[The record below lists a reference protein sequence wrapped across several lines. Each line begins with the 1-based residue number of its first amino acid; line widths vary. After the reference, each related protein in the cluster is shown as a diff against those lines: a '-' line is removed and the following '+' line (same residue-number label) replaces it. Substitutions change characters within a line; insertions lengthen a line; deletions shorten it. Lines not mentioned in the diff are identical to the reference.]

1 MNDQAAKLRQRMVQ
15 AIDQSRNETGARQH
29 LSLARTIAVVSGKGG
44 VGKTN
49 ISVNFALELARNRK
63 KVMLLDMDLGMGNVH
78 IILGQQPKFSLKD
91 YLVGNAL
98 IEETITPYNTHLDY
112 IAGGSGLDDIIEWTD
127 EIVERLMIVFDEMQK
142 TYDYIIFDM
151 GAGATK
157 RTIELI
163 GAVDDIIV
171 VATPEPTSITDAY
184 SMMKYIVMNDFDKPL
199 HIITNRVQNNKQ
211 MKQVSHRLQYAM
223 KNFLKKETVVL
234 GNLQEDPLMTEA
246 VIAQKPFTELKPNAT
261 LSKQLTQITQAFI
274 GNPFERVEEPN
285 HFIQKL
291 KGFFMKGSR

>member
-15 AIDQSRNETGARQH
+15 AIDQSRNETGARSY
-29 LSLARTIAVVSGKGG
+29 LSLARTVAIVSGKGG

-49 ISVNFALELARNRK
+49 ISVNFALELARNHK
-63 KVMLLDMDLGMGNVH
+63 KVMLIDMDVGMGNIH

-91 YLVGNAL
+91 YLLGDAF
-98 IEETITPYNTHLDY
+98 IEETINSYNAHLDY
-112 IAGGSGLDDIIEWTD
+112 IAGGSGLDDIMEWTND
-127 EIVERLMIVFDEMQK
+127 TVRRLMSVFEDMQK

-163 GAVDDIIV
+163 GAVDDVIV

-184 SMMKYIVMNDFDKPL
+184 SMMKYIVMNDPTKPL

-211 MKQVSHRLQYAM
+211 MQQVSHRLQYAM
-223 KNFLKKETVVL
+223 KNFLKKETTIL
-234 GNLQEDPLMTEA
+234 GNLQEDPFITEA

-261 LSKQLTQITQAFI
+261 ISKQLTQITQTFM

-285 HFIQKL
+285 HFIRKL